1 MSDLQ
6 TEWTE
11 AELLATDPIAA
22 PLVAAG
28 RTCHGGFDADGA
40 YRSPRTRS
48 RFPAIRAWQQAHRD
62 EFGVELLDVPLA
74 TWPEP
79 YPNLAQSRFLLRE
92 GVRDPIVTTL
102 TRIGTVEGFGAL
114 LRHAG
119 VGDLQPFFAE
129 SVAGTAL
136 AHLDSGLFEA
146 HARDEAGWQDEAGE
160 PVAGHRDMWFAAR
173 DVAFDAPVSED
184 ETEVMLQRMG
194 LTSSGG
200 AAPDP
205 EHVRRQML
213 EARQFDDVDLGVEML
228 VQRMLNVLFIE
239 ISAFHVFAWAEE
251 LLADD
256 DLVAG
261 DGEAARIVGYIRQ
274 DEMPHVEYLKTAL
287 SEMHERTFVTESGG
301 RRTGAEV
308 VGALWDRGLDE
319 SLGVRRQQ
327 QLRTTLR
334 EVELALDGNPRRDD
348 LLEEF
353 HALGSVRPSAGGE
366 LVAVAAY

>member
-40 YRSPRTRS
+40 YRSPRTRF

-146 HARDEAGWQDEAGE
+146 HARDEAGWQDEAG
-160 PVAGHRDMWFAAR
+160 
-173 DVAFDAPVSED
+173 
-184 ETEVMLQRMG
+184 
-194 LTSSGG
+194 
-200 AAPDP
+200 
-205 EHVRRQML
+205 
-213 EARQFDDVDLGVEML
+213 
-228 VQRMLNVLFIE
+228 
-239 ISAFHVFAWAEE
+239 
-251 LLADD
+251 
-256 DLVAG
+256 
-261 DGEAARIVGYIRQ
+261 
-274 DEMPHVEYLKTAL
+274 
-287 SEMHERTFVTESGG
+287 
-301 RRTGAEV
+301 
-308 VGALWDRGLDE
+308 
-319 SLGVRRQQ
+319 
-327 QLRTTLR
+327 
-334 EVELALDGNPRRDD
+334 
-348 LLEEF
+348 
-353 HALGSVRPSAGGE
+353 
-366 LVAVAAY
+366 